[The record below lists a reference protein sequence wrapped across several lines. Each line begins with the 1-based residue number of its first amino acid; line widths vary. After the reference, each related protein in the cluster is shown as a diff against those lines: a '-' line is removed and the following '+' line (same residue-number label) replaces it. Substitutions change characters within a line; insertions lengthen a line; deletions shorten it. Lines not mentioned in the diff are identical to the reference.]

1 MSEFGELLQHHRHR
15 WRDPTNPGHRLSQEE
30 VSVRLGYGESTYGQ
44 WERGRS
50 QPQDRRDLISL
61 IQIFYQGNGIETLAE
76 ANKLLQVAGYRELDL
91 TEIQQIAQQW
101 RPPALTQ
108 ASPPPT
114 PINTAGNA
122 AGAYAADPT
131 VIQVYQRFP
140 TELFSQSIST
150 GHEIRI
156 LNTWIP
162 NLNTF
167 IDALIEALQQQ
178 ARVRILLLYPRSLI
192 AELRNEALETAA
204 KPILKESV
212 QRGVDENLTVLQ
224 YIAQH
229 LDAQQAK
236 QLQVRIY
243 HSLPSVSIYQ
253 VDQLCLIGLYFHG
266 HLAINAPQFEV
277 NLRSFL
283 GKRLDEEFNTLWAIG
298 QPIASLADWRV
309 ELDLLAGKF

>member
-1 MSEFGELLQHHRHR
+1 MNEFGELLQRHRYR
-15 WRDPTNPGHRLSQEE
+15 WRDPANPLHRLSQEE

-50 QPQDRRDLISL
+50 HPPDRRDLLTL
-61 IQIFYQGNGIETLAE
+61 IQLFHQGNGIETLAE

-91 TEIQQIAQQW
+91 AEIQQIAQQW
-101 RPPALTQ
+101 RPPAPSQ
-108 ASPPPT
+108 DERPPAPT
-114 PINTAGNA
+114 TA
-122 AGAYAADPT
+122 AGAYAADPAI
-131 VIQVYQRFP
+131 IQVYQRFP
-140 TELFSQSIST
+140 TELFCQSISI
-150 GHEIRI
+150 GREIRI

-167 IDALIEALQQQ
+167 IDALVEALQQG

-192 AELRNEALETAA
+192 AELRNEALEISA
-204 KPILKESV
+204 KPVLKESV

-229 LDAQQAK
+229 LDVRQTK

-253 VDQLCLIGLYFHG
+253 VDQFCLMGLYFHG
-266 HLAINAPQFEV
+266 HLAINAPQFEI

-283 GKRLDEEFNTLWAIG
+283 GKRLDEEFNTLWSIG
-298 QPIASLADWRV
+298 QPIEPMADWRV

>member
-1 MSEFGELLQHHRHR
+1 MGEFGELLQRHRHR
-15 WRDPTNPGHRLSQEE
+15 WRDPANPLHRLSQEE

-50 QPQDRRDLISL
+50 QPHDRRDLITL
-61 IQIFYQGNGIETLAE
+61 IQLFHQGNGIETLAE

-91 TEIQQIAQQW
+91 AEIQQIAQQW
-101 RPPALTQ
+101 RPPTPGQDERPA
-108 ASPPPT
+108 APT
-114 PINTAGNA
+114 TAAGN
-122 AGAYAADPT
+122 YADSAVT
-131 VIQVYQRFP
+131 QVYQRFP
-140 TELFSQSIST
+140 TELFCQSLNT

-167 IDALIEALQQQ
+167 IDALVEALQQE

-204 KPILKESV
+204 KPVLKESV

-229 LDAQQAK
+229 LDARQAK

-253 VDQLCLIGLYFHG
+253 VDQFCLMGLYFHG

-298 QPIASLADWRV
+298 QPIEPLADWRV
-309 ELDLLAGKF
+309 ELDLLAGRF